1 MKDAVKTRIYR
12 ALRDQRGQALPWVA
26 TMMVMLLGFAG
37 LSIDVGHV
45 FYCYRELQ
53 AATDAAALAGAED
66 LPNSTATSTAN
77 SYSALSGKLNANTN
91 LGAVLMVSGYPKAAC
106 LTALKNVGMGC
117 VAPANG
123 NVMQVKQTAAIPTFF
138 LGLFG
143 IGTFNVTASATASMR
158 GSAAVPYNVAIVLDS
173 TNSMSNNDSRCGNIS
188 RVQCAME
195 GVQTLLAELYP
206 CTQTYATCPTDG
218 SNSVDRVSLFTYPNI
233 TVGTAKSEYC
243 GGGSLS
249 IVPYSFPV
257 AGASTYPPSGSTT
270 TSATYQVVPWLND
283 YRTSDTTSGT
293 SPLAV
298 GSDLVSAVDGDTSFG
313 GTSSCSGL
321 QTPGGEGTFFAG
333 AIYAAQAALVAE
345 QAAYPNSQNALIILS
360 DGAANSQY
368 YTSPKQNGNPD
379 SSPPR
384 GKANQMASTDVNGAA
399 ITGTGTYPSY
409 NNQCAQAVT
418 AAGAAN
424 TAGTKVF
431 TVAYGA
437 STNTSDCSTDNPA
450 ITPCTTMQTM
460 ASNSGNFYSDT
471 CPNAMPAV
479 AIQQIFADIGASL
492 TVARLIPDIDCS
504 VTPSPCS

>member
-1 MKDAVKTRIYR
+1 MKDAVKTRVHR
-12 ALRDQRGQALPWVA
+12 TLRDQSGQALPWVA

-53 AATDAAALAGAED
+53 SATDAAALAGAED
-66 LPNSTATSTAN
+66 LPNSTATTTATT
-77 SYSALSGKLNANTN
+77 YSAMAGKLNSVANMGT
-91 LGAVLMVSGYPKAAC
+91 VSMVSGYPNAAC

-123 NVMQVKQTAAIPTFF
+123 NAMQVKQTAAIPMFF

-143 IGTFNVTASATASMR
+143 IPTFNVTASSTAAMR
-158 GSAAVPYNVAIVLDS
+158 GSASVPYNVAVVIDS
-173 TNSMSNNDSRCGNIS
+173 TASMASNDSNCGNVS

-233 TVGTAKSEYC
+233 TVGSATAEYC

-249 IVPYSFPV
+249 IPVYSFPV
-257 AGASTYPPSGSTT
+257 AGASSYAPSGSTT
-270 TSATYQVVPWLND
+270 ASYQIVPWTND
-283 YRTSDTTSGT
+283 FRGSDTTSGT
-293 SPLAV
+293 DPLA
-298 GSDLVSAVDGDTSFG
+298 
-313 GTSSCSGL
+313 GTSNLVKAVNGNSSFNGSHPCAGM
-321 QTPGGEGTFFAG
+321 QTPGGRGTFFAG

-345 QAAYPNSQNALIILS
+345 QALYPNSQNALIILS
-360 DGAANSQY
+360 DGDANSKY
-368 YTSPKQNGNPD
+368 YTTPKQNGN
-379 SSPPR
+379 SSST
-384 GKANQMASTDVNGAA
+384 GTNQMASTNVSGTT
-399 ITGTGTYPSY
+399 ITGSGTYPSY

-418 AAGAAN
+418 AAQDAN
-424 TAGTKVF
+424 NAQTKVF

-437 STNTSDCSTDNPA
+437 SSSSGCSTDIPA

-460 ASNSGNFYSDT
+460 ASNAGNFYSDT
-471 CPNAMPAV
+471 CPNAMPATT
-479 AIQQIFADIGASL
+479 IKQIFADIGASF
-492 TVARLIPDIDCS
+492 TVARLIPDS
-504 VTPSPCS
+504 VN

>member
-1 MKDAVKTRIYR
+1 
-12 ALRDQRGQALPWVA
+12 
-26 TMMVMLLGFAG
+26 
-37 LSIDVGHV
+37 
-45 FYCYRELQ
+45 
-53 AATDAAALAGAED
+53 
-66 LPNSTATSTAN
+66 
-77 SYSALSGKLNANTN
+77 
-91 LGAVLMVSGYPKAAC
+91 
-106 LTALKNVGMGC
+106 
-117 VAPANG
+117 
-123 NVMQVKQTAAIPTFF
+123 
-138 LGLFG
+138 
-143 IGTFNVTASATASMR
+143 
-158 GSAAVPYNVAIVLDS
+158 
-173 TNSMSNNDSRCGNIS
+173 
-188 RVQCAME
+188 
-195 GVQTLLAELYP
+195 
-206 CTQTYATCPTDG
+206 
-218 SNSVDRVSLFTYPNI
+218 VSLFTYPNI

-293 SPLAV
+293 SPLAL

-321 QTPGGEGTFFAG
+321 QTPGGEGTYFAG

-345 QAAYPNSQNALIILS
+345 QALPANAGSQNALIILS
-360 DGAANSQY
+360 DGAANSAY
-368 YTSPKQNGNPD
+368 YTSPHQNGNPD
-379 SSPPR
+379 TTPPR
-384 GKANQMASTDVNGAA
+384 GKYTQMASTDVNGTAV
-399 ITGTGTYPSY
+399 TSSGTYPSY
-409 NNQCAQAVT
+409 NQQCNQAVT
-418 AAGAAN
+418 AAQAAT

-437 STNTSDCSTDNPA
+437 TTSTSDCSTDISPT

-479 AIQQIFADIGASL
+479 AIAQIFADIAASL

>member
-1 MKDAVKTRIYR
+1 MKDAVKTRVYR

-26 TMMVMLLGFAG
+26 TMMVMLMGFAG

-66 LPNSTATSTAN
+66 LPNSTATTTAT
-77 SYSALSGKLNANTN
+77 SYSAMAGKLNANSN
-91 LGAVLMVSGYPKAAC
+91 LGTVSMVSGYPKAAC

-117 VAPANG
+117 VAPGNG
-123 NVMQVKQTAAIPTFF
+123 NAMQVKQTAAIPTFF
-138 LGLFG
+138 MGLFG
-143 IGTFNVTASATASMR
+143 IPTFNVTASATAAMR
-158 GSAAVPYNVAIVLDS
+158 GSASVPYNVAIVLDS
-173 TNSMSNNDSRCGNIS
+173 TASMASNDPNCGNIS
-188 RVQCAME
+188 RVQCAMD

-249 IVPYSFPV
+249 IVPYSFPI
-257 AGASTYPPSGSTT
+257 AGASTYAPSGSTT
-270 TSATYQVVPWLND
+270 ATYQVVPWLND
-283 YRTSDTTSGT
+283 FRTSDTTSGT
-293 SPLAV
+293 SPLA
-298 GSDLVSAVDGDTSFG
+298 GASNLVKAVNGNTSFG
-313 GTSSCSGL
+313 GTGTCSGL

-345 QAAYPNSQNALIILS
+345 QAAYPNSENALIILS
-360 DGAANSQY
+360 DGSANSKY
-368 YTSPKQNGNPD
+368 YTTPKQNGN
-379 SSPPR
+379 SSSS
-384 GKANQMASTDVNGAA
+384 GTNQMASKDVNNVA
-399 ITGTGTYPSY
+399 ITGSGTYPSY

-418 AAGAAN
+418 AAQAAT

-431 TVAYGA
+431 AVAYGA
-437 STNTSDCSTDNPA
+437 STNTSDCSTDIPT
-450 ITPCTTMQTM
+450 ISSCTTMQTM
-460 ASNSGNFYSDT
+460 ASNLGNFYSDT

-479 AIQQIFADIGASL
+479 GIAQIFADIGESF
-492 TVARLIPDIDCS
+492 TVARLIPDS
-504 VTPSPCS
+504 VN